1 MIDFNKKIS
10 EFGAAVNEFLKN
22 NLPKGSITADSMR
35 YSIFAGGKRIRPAI
49 CLAFCELFS
58 RDHFERNMQKALPFA
73 AALESIHTYSLMY
86 DDLPCMDNDTLRR
99 GMPTNHVRFGEDITL
114 MAGVALYGEAFGF
127 IVSSPLLSDSEKLEG
142 IRVLLDASGIKG
154 IVTGQVLDIENKQDL
169 TEEELRNIQNLK
181 TGAMLKASA
190 LLGCIA
196 ANATE
201 KEREKAVA
209 YAENIG
215 LAFQMRDDILDV
227 QGDVNSLGK
236 SIGKDKE
243 SKKVTFVDVLG
254 IEKTQKEIE
263 RLTKKAKDAVSDAEN
278 CEFLI
283 MLADAL
289 SKRNH

>member
-1 MIDFNKKIS
+1 MTDFNKKIS
-10 EFGAAVNEFLKN
+10 ELGAAVNEFLEN

-35 YSIFAGGKRIRPAI
+35 YSVFAGGKRIRPAI
-49 CLAFCELFS
+49 CLAFCELFGG
-58 RDHFERNMQKALPFA
+58 DIQKALPFA

-127 IVSSPLLSDSEKLEG
+127 IVGSPLLSDSEKLEG
-142 IRVLLDASGIKG
+142 IKVLLDASGING
-154 IVTGQVLDIENKQDL
+154 IVAGQVLDIENRQDL
-169 TEEELRNIQNLK
+169 TEAELRNIQNLK

-190 LLGCIA
+190 LLGCTA
-196 ANATE
+196 ANASKE
-201 KEREKAVA
+201 EREKAVR

-227 QGDVNSLGK
+227 QGDVKSLGK

-243 SKKVTFVDVLG
+243 SKKITFVDVLG
-254 IEKTQKEIE
+254 IEETQKEIE
-263 RLTKKAKDAVSDAEN
+263 RLTQEAKDAISDFEN
-278 CEFLI
+278 REFLVA
-283 MLADAL
+283 LAEVL
-289 SKRNH
+289 SKRNR